1 MQHKENQRPAM
12 PRMWRNQG
20 LLLSVPRGT
29 AKKLSAE
36 SCSDLRGCGLHTFY
50 AAVFLP
56 EASKRRRAA
65 KGDLYTVLYVCRY
78 CGNSG
83 SVDDKNCEIDFV
95 NCITREE
102 I

>member
-12 PRMWRNQG
+12 PRLWRNQG

-29 AKKLSAE
+29 AKKLPAE
-36 SCSDLRGCGLHTFY
+36 PYSDLRGCGLHTFY

-56 EASKRRRAA
+56 EASKWRRAA
-65 KGDLYTVLYVCRY
+65 KGDLHTVLYVCRH
-78 CGNSG
+78 CGYSG
-83 SVDDKNCEIDFV
+83 SVDSKNCENVIV
-95 NCITREE
+95 NYITKEE